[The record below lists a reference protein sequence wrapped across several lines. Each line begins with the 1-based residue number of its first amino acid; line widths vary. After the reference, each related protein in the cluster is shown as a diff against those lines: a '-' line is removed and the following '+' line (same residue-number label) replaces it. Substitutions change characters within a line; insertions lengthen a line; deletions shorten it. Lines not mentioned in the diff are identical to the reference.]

1 MGPRRLP
8 GFEPK
13 GFESCMPCVGG
24 EAFKP
29 ANEDRLNNIAAR
41 VSTTIFKNLS
51 HVEKLPEW
59 PIKPGLS
66 RVSSRS

>member
-1 MGPRRLP
+1 
-8 GFEPK
+8 
-13 GFESCMPCVGG
+13 MPYVGG

-29 ANEDRLNNIAAR
+29 ANDYRLNNIAAR